1 MHSLHAPL
9 QSLPPFFGGEL
20 PAGAEE
26 AFVRDALASL
36 ASASDGA
43 APDASASDEPA
54 PQTHEQV
61 LAQRKQD
68 SAARNAARQKLM
80 SEVDTHHQAMVAANE
95 AAAKV
100 VAPRLQQTVWLGL
113 GFGYSRPCG

>member
-1 MHSLHAPL
+1 M
-9 QSLPPFFGGEL
+9 
-20 PAGAEE
+20 
-26 AFVRDALASL
+26 RDALAAL
-36 ASASDGA
+36 ASAGDGA
-43 APDASASDEPA
+43 APEASASVGAAVETHEPA

-68 SAARNAARQKLM
+68 SAARNAVRQKLM

-100 VAPRLQQTVWLGL
+100 VAPRLWQTVWWRGVLGL
-113 GFGYSRPCG
+113 DSCARFNPLDFPKFT